1 MYPPKAI
8 TLAPYPNPTSRT
20 TLSFAEYNAAPP
32 PPPPPHQSMHGH
44 QPPAPAAPA
53 PGIGTDGE
61 VASTPAAAASA
72 GESGGGAATQTSFVG
87 SSSSSSSTTI
97 LIALAGPLS
106 IDIKAVDLRAAV
118 AVEKLKQRSDTCA
131 EDVGTDEEGTLDTRP
146 IAAKAPSAAPIWGV
160 GRDDV
165 HMVSVAFSADGLYL
179 AAAAMNGG
187 FAIGRYDHVS
197 DSYLPCRDS
206 PFDGAQ
212 LCYIPERSVFLNF
225 FLKKPKLPTT
235 PRPAFKLCEDTGG
248 VRRATF

>member
-1 MYPPKAI
+1 
-8 TLAPYPNPTSRT
+8 
-20 TLSFAEYNAAPP
+20 
-32 PPPPPHQSMHGH
+32 MHGH

-187 FAIGRYDHVS
+187 FAIGRYDQVS

-212 LCYIPERSVFLNF
+212 LCYIPERSVFFNF